1 MKSGSEFAKLKQQLV
16 EEKLGVVQRCRI
28 CGADIRSAWPGDNV
42 CVECSK
48 VGSQQLDGIRRDLN
62 IAIESLRVIAKQLVG
77 L

>member
-42 CVECSK
+42 CVLSAPK
-48 VGSQQLDGIRRDLN
+48 WAANSWT
-62 IAIESLRVIAKQLVG
+62 ESGATSTLPLSRCAS
-77 L
+77 